1 LRLLTNNSAAEE
13 GDDKTEQYS
22 WNDLKDISG
31 KTSNKPQT
39 VYFACM
45 ALAGVSLVLSILVS
59 CFIFCCLM
67 RRSARH
73 SLEESCGNCPK
84 WSIFLASLLSFI
96 TAVAAW
102 GALFAFPSA
111 LDDIDFLKCN
121 GSFPSLLPLS
131 LVCVE
136 LNAMARS

>member
-1 LRLLTNNSAAEE
+1 MIHFNIDSLLFFFFIQSTSEDGSDSTEE
-13 GDDKTEQYS
+13 YS
-22 WNDLKDISG
+22 WNDLKEISG
-31 KTSNKPQT
+31 KSSNRPQT

-67 RRSARH
+67 RRGARH

-84 WSIFLASLLSFI
+84 WSIFLASLLSFL

-111 LDDIDFLKCN
+111 LDAIDFLECK
-121 GSFPSLLPLS
+121 GTY
-131 LVCVE
+131 
-136 LNAMARS
+136 